1 MNKQKQNKKAVA
13 SQNGNSGRGT
23 PIKVPQPIYQLPPE
37 GVHIA
42 RCVGVVDI
50 GTQRSTFGDGKKAP
64 KVILIFELPNELAVF
79 VEERGEEPF
88 HQSIIYTNSLGE
100 RSNLYRDIVAWQGK
114 GAVDKLR
121 DDLGLLVGEPCM
133 LNLIHETTK
142 KGTTRSK
149 VIGVTPLPK
158 GMKVPAQI
166 SPSLTYSITDGVAGG
181 RYDKLP
187 GWIQKMILA
196 SEEIDG
202 EHPSE
207 NEIAERN
214 VRQATANAQEPRPH
228 RPVGMSE
235 PTSTDTINR
244 ELVAANGDDDGEP
257 CPF

>member
-1 MNKQKQNKKAVA
+1 MTRKPQHKKAVA
-13 SQNGNSGRGT
+13 GQNGNSGRGT

-42 RCVGVVDI
+42 RCVGVADI
-50 GTQRSTFGDGKKAP
+50 GTQRSSFGDGKKQP

-114 GAVDKLR
+114 GAIERMR

-149 VIGVTPLPK
+149 VIGIAPLSK
-158 GMKVPAQI
+158 GMKAPAQI
-166 SPSLTYSITDGVAGG
+166 SLSLQYSITDGVAGG
-181 RYDKLP
+181 LYDKLP
-187 GWIQKMILA
+187 VWIQKLIMA

-207 NEIAERN
+207 KEIIERN
-214 VRQATANAQEPRPH
+214 VRQASANALASKSVDE
-228 RPVGMSE
+228 
-235 PTSTDTINR
+235 INAD
-244 ELVAANGDDDGEP
+244 LAAEFNGDGLE
-257 CPF
+257 